1 MKLHEDRDAFQA
13 LLSNIGKRTG
23 IREDIIEK
31 DYYLTMLLKE
41 LGKNKELCLLI
52 SKAAL
57 HFIRHWETWC
67 AFQKILI

>member
-41 LGKNKELCLLI
+41 LGKSRGRYQPI
-52 SKAAL
+52 SRAVR
-57 HFIRHWETWC
+57 HFIRRWERWY
-67 AFQKILI
+67 AFQKISI